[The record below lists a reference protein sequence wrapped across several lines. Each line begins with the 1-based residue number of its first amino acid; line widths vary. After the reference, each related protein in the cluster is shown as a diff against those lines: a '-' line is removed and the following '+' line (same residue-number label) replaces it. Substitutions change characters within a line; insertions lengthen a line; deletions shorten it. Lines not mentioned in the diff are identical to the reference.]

1 MAKNKNEMRE
11 TLPYLCWERYHN
23 TFYNR
28 SNVHEMMQESRNF
41 VSGHQYESDEIND
54 LPKPVFNICREEVE
68 KTVAKLLEVQPAVEF
83 VADVDAENL
92 TKLDN
97 FYEYQLAEIDDEDIR
112 SRVCRTG
119 MIDGVAVVT
128 TSFDEDTLGVESLF
142 KGFLKREIIP
152 FERTFYENPY
162 CNDIQDQQYW
172 GYHFRMSVN
181 AVKHLVEGKS
191 KEEID
196 ELILPEDYYD
206 AQTKYST
213 QNIDNQTVN
222 VYVRFFRLDGE
233 VFFEMA
239 TRWCD
244 IYEHPHA
251 LNPKINEKLI
261 KMKKKD
267 FLAKLDDVD
276 IEEYKQIVDYDLDDP
291 KYTLFTKAVRFSNKE
306 YKKAKSKFYRYPVS
320 VFRPYPIEG
329 SILGESAVSLIIANQ
344 KIINYTF
351 LLIIL
356 IMQSHAMPKILAKPS
371 ALKGQEYD
379 NSPNQILTDYT
390 PITEYNGWGITR
402 LSSGDAVNSNLIE
415 IGSSIIKLT
424 RNINGFDD
432 LVSNITND
440 TSGYAYQQVVK
451 QANLT
456 LQEPQKKFWK
466 YVKDIARTDI
476 LYFKHYINKAKYYV
490 KQSDSKVSLDNRYK
504 EMSEQL
510 NAKMG
515 KNKKLPDV
523 RKIQVLDIDSQMFDS
538 EFNVTIEVEAGI
550 AGSQI
555 SESQHYQQVFQ
566 YIASGNLDAD
576 KIRVMIENDPAFSS
590 KTRQRIMHSLEAL
603 EISQLQIK
611 NQEIA
616 ELRGM
621 IENLVAN
628 LQTAN
633 QNLEILKMRDKAKEE
648 ALKENIEMNQKFFES
663 FAPKN
668 TMTESEVKSNNAKG
682 RSGGSFS
689 KGGSETV
696 ANTSK

>member
-1 MAKNKNEMRE
+1 MAIENRE
-11 TLPYLCWERYHN
+11 TIPYLCWKRYHD
-23 TFYNR
+23 TFYQQ
-28 SNVHEMMQESRNF
+28 SNVEEMMNECRNF
-41 VSGHQYESDEIND
+41 VSGHQYEETEYND

-68 KTVAKLLEVQPAVEF
+68 KTVAKLLEVKPAVEF
-83 VADVDAENL
+83 IADINSENL
-92 TKLDN
+92 AKLDN
-97 FYEYQLAEIDDEDIR
+97 FYEYQMNEIDDEDIR

-119 MIDGVAVVT
+119 IIDGTAVAI
-128 TSFDEDTLGVESLF
+128 TSFDEDTIGVQSLF

-172 GYHFRMSVN
+172 GYYFLMSVS
-181 AVKHLVEGKS
+181 AVKKMVEGKT

-196 ELILPEDYYD
+196 ELIVPENYFEPN
-206 AQTKYST
+206 KNFSS
-213 QNIDNQTVN
+213 NKIDNQTIK
-222 VYVRFFRLDGE
+222 VYVRFFRIDGE
-233 VFFEMA
+233 VYFELA

-251 LNPKINEKLI
+251 LNPEINAKLI
-261 KMKKKD
+261 KMKKKQ
-267 FLAKLDDVD
+267 FLKKLNNDNLDENKA
-276 IEEYKQIVDYDLDDP
+276 IIDYDFDDP
-291 KYTLFTKAVRFSNKE
+291 KYTLFTKAVRFNDKE
-306 YKKAKSKFYRYPVS
+306 YRKAKSKFYRYPVA

-351 LLIIL
+351 LLILL
-356 IMQSHAMPKILAKPS
+356 IMQSHAMPKILTKPS
-371 ALKGQEYD
+371 ALNGQTYD

-415 IGSSIIKLT
+415 IGSSMLKLT

-432 LVSNITND
+432 LVSNVTND

-456 LQEPQKKFWK
+456 LQEPQKKLWK
-466 YVKDIARTDI
+466 YVKETARNDI
-476 LYFKHYINKAKYYV
+476 LYFKHYINKAQYYV
-490 KQSDSKVSLDNRYK
+490 KLSDSEVNLKERYRD
-504 EMSEQL
+504 MAMQV
-510 NAKMG
+510 NHTMG
-515 KNKKLPDV
+515 KEEELPEVKKV
-523 RKIQVLDIDSQMFDS
+523 HVMNVDSKMFDS
-538 EFNVTIEVEAGI
+538 DFNVSIEVESGI

-576 KIRVMIENDPAFSS
+576 KIRVMIENDPAFSN
-590 KTRQRIMHSLEAL
+590 KTRQRIMNSLDAL

-611 NQEIA
+611 NQEIN
-616 ELRGM
+616 ELKGM
-621 IENLVAN
+621 IQNLVSN

-633 QNLEILKMRDKAKEE
+633 QNLEILKMRDQAKDR
-648 ALKENIEMNQKFFES
+648 ALKENINQNKAFFE
-663 FAPKN
+663 AMIPQN
-668 TMTESEVKSNNAKG
+668 TMTESEVKANNAKG
-682 RSGGSFS
+682 ISGGSFS
-689 KGGSETV
+689 KGGNETIT
-696 ANTSK
+696 NTSR